1 MVKIMI
7 ELYNII
13 KKIARSHDHIRV
25 TAFTDHLDPVIISKQ
40 LLSLIDPKCIQQ
52 INSDQLIAP
61 DRQMYNN
68 NNNFQNQIMPSSGQT
83 YNNNNNNNN
92 NNVMT
97 YNNPNM
103 QMSNQYAPMNNTG
116 MYNNNSNY
124 NMNQVMMQPTQTF
137 SSNAMYNS
145 STVPTAP
152 YNPTY

>member
-83 YNNNNNNNN
+83 YNNNN
-92 NNVMT
+92 VMT